1 MSSSWASTTS
11 MPGGRYDRTRVLW
24 NAYKGVLPVLIETRR
39 KGDWVTHVD
48 ADEVSRAQYSGY
60 AGVTS
65 GTQRFDLQ
73 HHDFTVLQPLV
84 S

>member
-1 MSSSWASTTS
+1 
-11 MPGGRYDRTRVLW
+11 MPGGRYDRTRVYR

-48 ADEVSRAQYSGY
+48 ADESSLQYAEL

-65 GTQRFDLQ
+65 GTGFDLQ
-73 HHDFTVLQPLV
+73 HHDLL
-84 S
+84 SIS